1 MSGPSRSIAGRK
13 KQAAVREASK
23 AKAEAKTKN
32 VATTSVAPKFQPK
45 ADKAK
50 RTPWKLEALEKKIFS
65 LEELLEQLT
74 EEMADP
80 ELYTRPDEQKRL
92 SDKYLATKAE
102 CEELTALWEEMA

>member
-1 MSGPSRSIAGRK
+1 M
-13 KQAAVREASK
+13 
-23 AKAEAKTKN
+23 
-32 VATTSVAPKFQPK
+32 
-45 ADKAK
+45 
-50 RTPWKLEALEKKIFS
+50 EALEKKIFS